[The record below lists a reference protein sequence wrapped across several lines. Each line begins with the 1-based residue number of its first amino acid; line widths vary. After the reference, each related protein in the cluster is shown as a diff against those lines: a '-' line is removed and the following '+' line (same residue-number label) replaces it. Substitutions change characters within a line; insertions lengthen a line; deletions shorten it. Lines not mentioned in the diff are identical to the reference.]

1 MRRVK
6 RGEKQTEEVRDQ
18 KKAMKSTASVPEA
31 GG

>member
-6 RGEKQTEEVRDQ
+6 RGEKVRDP
-18 KKAMKSTASVPEA
+18 KKAMKNAARVPEA